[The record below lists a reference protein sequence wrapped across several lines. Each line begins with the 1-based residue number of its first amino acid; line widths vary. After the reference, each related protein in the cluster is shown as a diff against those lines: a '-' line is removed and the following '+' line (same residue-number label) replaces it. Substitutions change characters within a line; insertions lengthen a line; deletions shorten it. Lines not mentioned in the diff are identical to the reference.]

1 MEPLLQRLARGEILV
16 GDGAWGT
23 ELMARGLEAGQCPES
38 FNLGRP
44 DVLAEI
50 AVSYLDAGAQ
60 FVTTNTFGG
69 SPLKLRSYGLE
80 DRTEAI
86 NRRAVE
92 VLREVAGDRAYVWG
106 SVGPTGKMMKPYGN
120 LEEDHVYESFERQI
134 RALAEAGADVIC
146 VETMIDLRE
155 ASLAVRAAKTAAPAI
170 PVMATM
176 TFDPTPRG
184 FFTVMGTDIEGAV
197 KGLELG
203 GADVVGSNCG
213 NGIETMVEI
222 ARELNRH
229 AERPI
234 AIQSN
239 AGLPERR
246 EGEIVY
252 PESPAF
258 MAQRVPDLIGLG
270 VAVLGG
276 CCGTTP
282 EHIDAIRRGADRLR
296 KAE

>member
-1 MEPLLQRLARGEILV
+1 METLLERLGRGEILV

-23 ELMARGLEAGQCPES
+23 ELMTRGLEPGQCPES
-38 FNLGRP
+38 FNISRP
-44 DVLAEI
+44 HVLAEI
-50 AVSYLDAGAQ
+50 AASYLDAGAQ
-60 FVTTNTFGG
+60 IVTTNTFGG
-69 SPLKLRSYGLE
+69 SPLRLRSYGLE
-80 DRTEAI
+80 ERTEAI

-92 VLREVAGDRAYVWG
+92 VLREVTGDRAYVSG
-106 SVGPTGKMMKPYGN
+106 SVGPTGKMIKPYGDT
-120 LEEDHVYESFERQI
+120 EEDQVYDAFERQI
-134 RALAEAGADVIC
+134 RALAEAEADLIC

-155 ASLAVRAAKTAAPAI
+155 ASLAVQAAKAVAPAI

-184 FFTVMGTDIEGAV
+184 FFTVMGTDIERAV
-197 KGLELG
+197 KGLELA

-213 NGIETMVEI
+213 NGIETMVAI
-222 ARELNRH
+222 ARELGRH

-258 MAQRVPDLIGLG
+258 MAQRVPDLIDLG
-270 VAVLGG
+270 VAVIGG
-276 CCGTTP
+276 CCGTTI
-282 EHIDAIRRGADRLR
+282 EHINAIRRSANRLR